1 MGFFSRSKKETVP
14 SNIALAVIDG
24 TVKTLSSLKDGVF
37 SEKMMGD
44 GIVVAPAKDA
54 QTVDFFAPVS
64 GELVT
69 VFPTGHA
76 YGIKTKDGVE
86 VLLHIGVDTVN
97 LDGKG
102 FTPAVKQG
110 QKVSAGDK
118 LVSVDV
124 EFVRKNAPSSDA
136 IVIVT
141 SGQAVTPIV
150 AKGDIEARAQLLT
163 INL

>member
-1 MGFFSRSKKETVP
+1 MGLFKKSKSVEVAD
-14 SNIALAVIDG
+14 NAVLAVSNG
-24 TVKTLSSLKDGVF
+24 TVKTLASLKDGVF

-54 QTVDFFAPVS
+54 KTVEYFAPIS

-76 YGIKTKDGVE
+76 YGIKSKAGVE
-86 VLLHIGVDTVN
+86 VLLHIGLDTVN

-110 QKVSAGDK
+110 QKVKAGDK

-124 EFVRKNAPSSDA
+124 EFVRKNAPSADA
-136 IVIVT
+136 IVIIT
-141 SGQAVTPIV
+141 SGQVVTPTV
-150 AKGDIEARAQLLT
+150 AKGEIEAKAELLT
-163 INL
+163 VAL